1 MQIEELIRKMGQ
13 DPEDKKWQFALK
25 HIYVNFPVDVK
36 DMNCIEGYPCWFA
49 RYTITGRVDIGET
62 EGFVI
67 TSDTGIL
74 VICPAEDDFPV
85 NDWVSK
91 KDIRIVEAESTLFKG
106 YVRVKTNS
114 DVYSFR
120 VSKKIV
126 KDVERMANN
135 VRNF

>member
-36 DMNCIEGYPCWFA
+36 GLNCIEGYPCYFA

-67 TSDTGIL
+67 ATDAGLLI
-74 VICPAEDDFPV
+74 ICPAEDDFPV
-85 NDWVSK
+85 NEWVSK
-91 KDIRIVEAESTLFKG
+91 KLIRIVEAETKLFKA
-106 YVRVKTNS
+106 YVRVKTN
-114 DVYSFR
+114 DNVYSFR
-120 VSKKIV
+120 TDKKTV
-126 KDVERMANN
+126 KDVERMANR